1 MATEFDMVREA
12 TTPKPGMALALFKR
26 PILIDAA
33 ALDPQA
39 VATTHVIPRGTPMAP
54 SSGGKYKPIR
64 RTLSDGTCSTGAKVV
79 PVVETTMFAAGD
91 VVEVVDLNNPNGA
104 GSTLGTID
112 TISAGVSITLVANAA
127 TAVASGDIIEVAENA
142 HMVGAVI
149 LETDVDLRD
158 PEGTAVDKQASGV
171 SCGQMQEASLNYN
184 DAAGISLTRLRFEL
198 PMVDIIPTTYGAE
211 VTPLLDAYTVDSD
224 DIVNGAIDLV
234 HMSANSIDSDQYV
247 DGSIDNA
254 HLADDAVDSDEIAAG
269 AIDLA
274 HMSANSVD
282 SDQYVDG
289 SIDAVHLAA
298 GVGNS
303 LVSSPTLT
311 LVNIANADV
320 VWSFIPGF
328 AGTIE
333 SAQFCVGVVPAST
346 GGKDIDLTPHI
357 GATPTTG
364 GVITLLT
371 ADIDAKGDVKA
382 GTEITAAN
390 TFAAT
395 DVITVKCTEAT
406 AAFAEGSGCV
416 ILELAPA

>member
-1 MATEFDMVREA
+1 MASEFDIVSE
-12 TTPKPGMALALFKR
+12 TTLPKPGLAAVLLKQ
-26 PILIDAA
+26 PVILDAA
-33 ALDPQA
+33 SLDPRA
-39 VATTHVIPRGTPMAP
+39 AATTSVIPRGTPIAP

-79 PVVETTMFAAGD
+79 PVVETTMFAVGD
-91 VVEVVDLNNPNGA
+91 VVEVVDLANPNGN
-104 GSTLGTID
+104 GSALGTIAS
-112 TISAGVSITLVANAA
+112 IIAGVSITLVANAT

-142 HMVGAVI
+142 HMLGTLI
-149 LETDVDLRD
+149 LESDVDLRNAAM
-158 PEGTAVDKQASGV
+158 TAVDTGASGV
-171 SCGQMQEASLNYN
+171 SAGQMYEASLNYN
-184 DAAGISLTRLRFEL
+184 DAGGITLTRLRDEL
-198 PMVDIIPTTYGAE
+198 RMMNFIPETAGST
-211 VTPLLDAYTVDSD
+211 VTPILDAYTVDSD
-224 DIVNGAIDLV
+224 DIV
-234 HMSANSIDSDQYV
+234 
-247 DGSIDNA
+247 
-254 HLADDAVDSDEIAAG
+254 AG

-303 LVSSPTLT
+303 LVASPTLT
-311 LVNIANADV
+311 LANIANADV
-320 VWSFIPGF
+320 VFSFVPGF

-364 GVITLLT
+364 GVVTLLT
-371 ADIDAKGDVKA
+371 ADIAAKGAVKA
-382 GTEITAAN
+382 GTAITGAK
-390 TFAAT
+390 TFGAT
-395 DVITVKCTEAT
+395 DTISVKCTEAT
-406 AAFAEGSGCV
+406 AAFAEGSGVV

>member
-1 MATEFDMVREA
+1 MATEFDMVRET

-149 LETDVDLRD
+149 LETDVDLRN

-224 DIVNGAIDLV
+224 DIVNGAID
-234 HMSANSIDSDQYV
+234 
-247 DGSIDNA
+247 
-254 HLADDAVDSDEIAAG
+254 
-269 AIDLA
+269 
-274 HMSANSVD
+274 
-282 SDQYVDG
+282 
-289 SIDAVHLAA
+289 AVHLAA

-311 LVNIANADV
+311 LANIANADTV
-320 VWSFIPGF
+320 FSFVPGF

-333 SAQFCVGVVPAST
+333 SMQFSVGVVPAST
-346 GGKDIDLTPHI
+346 ASQDIDLTPYI
-357 GATPTTG
+357 GATPVTG
-364 GVITLLT
+364 GVVTLLT
-371 ADIDAKGDVKA
+371 ADIAAKGAVKA
-382 GTEITAAN
+382 GTAVTAAN
-390 TFAAT
+390 TFTAT
-395 DVITVKCTEAT
+395 DVISVKCTEAT

-416 ILELAPA
+416 VLELAPA

>member
-1 MATEFDMVREA
+1 MASEFDIVSE
-12 TTPKPGMALALFKR
+12 TTLPKPGLAAVLLKQ
-26 PILIDAA
+26 PVILDAESR
-33 ALDPQA
+33 DPQA
-39 VATTHVIPRGTPMAP
+39 AATTSVIPRGTPIAP

-79 PVVETTMFAAGD
+79 PVVETTMFAVGD
-91 VVEVVDLNNPNGA
+91 VVEVVDLANPNGN
-104 GSTLGTID
+104 GSALGTIAS
-112 TISAGVSITLVANAA
+112 IIAGVSITLVANAT

-142 HMVGAVI
+142 HKLGTLI
-149 LETDVDLRD
+149 LESDVDLRNAQM
-158 PEGTAVDKQASGV
+158 TAVDTGASGV
-171 SCGQMQEASLNYN
+171 SAGQMYEASLNYN
-184 DAAGISLTRLRFEL
+184 DAGGITLTRLRDEL
-198 PMVDIIPTTYGAE
+198 RMMNFIPATAGST

-224 DIVNGAIDLV
+224 DIV
-234 HMSANSIDSDQYV
+234 
-247 DGSIDNA
+247 
-254 HLADDAVDSDEIAAG
+254 AG

-303 LVSSPTLT
+303 LVASPTLT
-311 LVNIANADV
+311 LVNIANSDV
-320 VWSFIPGF
+320 VWAFVPGF

-333 SAQFCVGVVPAST
+333 NTQFCVGVVPAST

-364 GVITLLT
+364 GVITLVT
-371 ADIDAKGDVKA
+371 ADIDAKGDKVA
-382 GTEITAAN
+382 GTAITAAN
-390 TFAAT
+390 AFGAT
-395 DVITVKCTEAT
+395 DTISVKCTEAT

-416 ILELAPA
+416 MLELAPA